1 MLELND
7 SFRNMLIKVI
17 CRIIA
22 GCEPAM
28 IQEFSFPALSKH
40 ISDGQKILETM
51 ARSKIQTLYEL
62 DLTDNSTWWVE
73 SDNLEILQDFLVRLI
88 ELTILKIGE
97 GNDFNKDQCLTL
109 LQSIMNAPFFVKH
122 SLATLDLSNFNFD
135 LDQSCEALANI
146 IASSKSLTKLS
157 IEN

>member
-1 MLELND
+1 
-7 SFRNMLIKVI
+7 
-17 CRIIA
+17 
-22 GCEPAM
+22 
-28 IQEFSFPALSKH
+28 
-40 ISDGQKILETM
+40 M

-73 SDNLEILQDFLVRLI
+73 SDNLEILQDFLVRLN
-88 ELTILKIGE
+88 ELSILKIGE

-109 LQSIMNAPFFVKH
+109 LQSIMKAPFFVKH
-122 SLATLDLSNFNFD
+122 SLVTLDLSNFNFD
-135 LDQSCEALANI
+135 HDQSCEALANI